1 MDLNRQENETLF
13 EHKLRLC
20 KSKINREIDLD
31 WSEIVDL
38 LGLDVSADHL
48 RKTAYGIV
56 EYDEYIHGL
65 NGVATKILSISDLVG
80 NSDLIDSTKL

>member
-1 MDLNRQENETLF
+1 MDLNRQNNETAF

-31 WSEIVDL
+31 WAEIAEL
-38 LGLDVSADHL
+38 LKLDVSADHL

-56 EYDEYIHGL
+56 EYDQYNTPL
-65 NGVATKILSISDLVG
+65 
-80 NSDLIDSTKL
+80 